1 MLLTAGKKDL
11 WTSRPVYLS
20 TKKKVDN
27 AYTPNSYRIF
37 QDEITDKNVINRAS
51 SSQTSSRSKLLSIN
65 SQNQLPL
72 GNNKPENYWGGDQ
85 KISDLGLQSL
95 PGFIPSHP
103 KEPTR
108 RNCPHPPS
116 ANFLRSNVAI
126 LNDAIPSI
134 RTNNVDINKK
144 WWQHQ
149 SHGDGLQNHRKKSIE
164 NLRKSKLDFT
174 KLPEIQKAALNA
186 RRQLSK
192 PPTSDWILRHNTLD
206 DRRFRERI
214 SYRHGYN
221 RRFSRHEPIRGK
233 LPGNFVWEEL
243 KKSRSAAS

>member
-37 QDEITDKNVINRAS
+37 QDEITDKNVINS
-51 SSQTSSRSKLLSIN
+51 SKSKILSPIKN
-65 SQNQLPL
+65 TNGSHLSL

-85 KISDLGLQSL
+85 KIKDLGLQSI

-116 ANFLRSNVAI
+116 AQFLRSNVAM

-134 RTNNVDINKK
+134 RTNNIDNNNQK

-149 SHGDGLQNHRKKSIE
+149 SHGDGLQNHRKTSIE

-174 KLPEIQKAALNA
+174 KLPEISAK
-186 RRQLSK
+186 RQLSK
-192 PPTSDWILRHNTLD
+192 PPTSDWILKHNTLD

-221 RRFSRHEPIRGK
+221 RRYSRHEPIRGK

-243 KKSRSAAS
+243 KKSRSAIN